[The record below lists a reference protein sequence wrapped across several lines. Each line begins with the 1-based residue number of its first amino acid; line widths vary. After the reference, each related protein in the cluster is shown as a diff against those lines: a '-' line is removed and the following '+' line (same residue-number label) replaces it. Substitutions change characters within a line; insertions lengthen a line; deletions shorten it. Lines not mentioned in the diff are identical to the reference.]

1 MKPLSPDRF
10 SLYSSL
16 SSLSGGL
23 TVFTSNS
30 DIQGVSTIVEDR
42 TTLDKVKHRSAVSCP
57 VRLHLKHRR
66 MQSGSGTT
74 DPEAVRHCAG
84 HSRPDKETVRGFQ
97 LTTGGGH
104 CPLQTPSG
112 Q

>member
-57 VRLHLKHRR
+57 VRLDLKHRSMHR
-66 MQSGSGTT
+66 TQRSQAQVLQNQNQSGTALDTHDQIKKQCQGSNQPLDDASG
-74 DPEAVRHCAG
+74 
-84 HSRPDKETVRGFQ
+84 
-97 LTTGGGH
+97 
-104 CPLQTPSG
+104 
-112 Q
+112 